1 MPERA
6 AEETLVEARSDTDAN
21 RSPDLGR
28 TGGCFVEPSHG
39 IESSKWAIF
48 GKRNLAMRDEP
59 KPGYGA
65 QLRANLEPTKGV
77 GRLRQ
82 QDGGHGSRTAKECV
96 TTHLPNQLAPK
107 WMALKRDLYPP
118 PGKSQASMIDPKS
131 RGNSP
136 DSALCANFKGDPLKF
151 RTGRAVDGNPEVGS
165 SGWKSTAR
173 RVVSVHSRALENRG
187 PKAATPGRTHN
198 RIRSPR
204 IGSRAGL
211 GVPVQP
217 ADCWRLLEPLTWR
230 ERPPRVGRGRTG
242 NGSFELSRA
251 EQPTQNCALNV
262 KVKKFNQARFPLS
275 LSTIQLNHSQG
286 NGLGRISGKEDP
298 VELDSSPTL

>member
-1 MPERA
+1 MCASQRVSKPVRRKEADWLILTVHSRPTLIFREGFECEHTCRDPKDGELCLSGRP
-6 AEETLVEARSDTDAN
+6 EETLVEARSDTDAN
-21 RSPDLGR
+21 RSPDL
-28 TGGCFVEPSHG
+28 E
-39 IESSKWAIF
+39 
-48 GKRNLAMRDEP
+48 LAMRDEP

-77 GRLRQ
+77 GR
-82 QDGGHGSRTAKECV
+82 QDSRTVVMEV
-96 TTHLPNQLAPK
+96 EPL
-107 WMALKRDLYPP
+107 R
-118 PGKSQASMIDPKS
+118 IDPKS
-131 RGNSP
+131 RGNLP

-151 RTGRAVDGNPEVGS
+151 EPDGRLTATLPTPETAQPEVGS

-198 RIRSPR
+198 RIRSPSDR
-204 IGSRAGL
+204 LVSAGDGL
-211 GVPVQP
+211 GT
-217 ADCWRLLEPLTWR
+217 ALS
-230 ERPPRVGRGRTG
+230 
-242 NGSFELSRA
+242 SFPGA

>member
-1 MPERA
+1 
-6 AEETLVEARSDTDAN
+6 
-21 RSPDLGR
+21 
-28 TGGCFVEPSHG
+28 
-39 IESSKWAIF
+39 
-48 GKRNLAMRDEP
+48 MRDEP

-82 QDGGHGSRTAKECV
+82 QDGGHGSRTAKD
-96 TTHLPNQLAPK
+96 LP
-107 WMALKRDLYPP
+107 
-118 PGKSQASMIDPKS
+118 
-131 RGNSP
+131 
-136 DSALCANFKGDPLKF
+136 
-151 RTGRAVDGNPEVGS
+151 
-165 SGWKSTAR
+165 
-173 RVVSVHSRALENRG
+173 
-187 PKAATPGRTHN
+187 TPGN
-198 RIRSPR
+198 
-204 IGSRAGL
+204 GSAG
-211 GVPVQP
+211 VQP

-230 ERPPRVGRGRTG
+230 ATASCRPGTDWER
-242 NGSFELSRA
+242 SFELSRA

>member
-1 MPERA
+1 
-6 AEETLVEARSDTDAN
+6 
-21 RSPDLGR
+21 
-28 TGGCFVEPSHG
+28 
-39 IESSKWAIF
+39 
-48 GKRNLAMRDEP
+48 MRDEP

-173 RVVSVHSRALENRG
+173 RVVSVHSRALENPEDRK
-187 PKAATPGRTHN
+187 P
-198 RIRSPR
+198 PR
-204 IGSRAGL
+204 PVALITASGL
-211 GVPVQP
+211 QVQP

-230 ERPPRVGRGRTG
+230 ATASCRPGTDWERLFRAFPRRTA
-242 NGSFELSRA
+242 NSELCS
-251 EQPTQNCALNV
+251 ECQSEEIQPSA
-262 KVKKFNQARFPLS
+262 
-275 LSTIQLNHSQG
+275 LNHSQG

>member
-1 MPERA
+1 ME
-6 AEETLVEARSDTDAN
+6 VE
-21 RSPDLGR
+21 
-28 TGGCFVEPSHG
+28 
-39 IESSKWAIF
+39 
-48 GKRNLAMRDEP
+48 
-59 KPGYGA
+59 
-65 QLRANLEPTKGV
+65 
-77 GRLRQ
+77 
-82 QDGGHGSRTAKECV
+82 TAKECV

-118 PGKSQASMIDPKS
+118 PGKSQASMSRRARVDPKS
-131 RGNSP
+131 RGNLP

-151 RTGRAVDGNPEVGS
+151 RTGRALTATLGSPE
-165 SGWKSTAR
+165 
-173 RVVSVHSRALENRG
+173 
-187 PKAATPGRTHN
+187 TPGG
-198 RIRSPR
+198 IRKSYLFCLTACPLLKRLSRR

-230 ERPPRVGRGRTG
+230 ATASCRPGTDWERLFRA
-242 NGSFELSRA
+242 FRA